1 MDIPKYARLEIER
14 RFLVDRARAPDL
26 RPLPFSL
33 IEDLYID
40 GGRLR
45 LRTLTDSRTGARTFK
60 LGKKYA
66 GGDPMAAPITNLYL
80 TQAEHATFAGLPGA
94 PLSKVRHRLEHARTT
109 FSSVDV
115 FLGELQGLVLCESE
129 AATREAALALKV
141 PPWAAR
147 EVTDDPF
154 FTGGNLCRVSA
165 AELKRRLAEIS

>member
-1 MDIPKYARLEIER
+1 MIPKYARLEIER

-45 LRTLTDSRTGARTFK
+45 LRTLTDSRTGAKTFK
-60 LGKKYA
+60 LGKKYT

-80 TQAEHATFAGLPGA
+80 TQGEHAAFAGLPGA
-94 PLSKVRHRLEHARTT
+94 PLSKVRHRLEQASVA
-109 FSSVDV
+109 FSVDV
-115 FLGELQGLVLCESE
+115 FLGELQGLVLCETE
-129 AATREAALALKV
+129 AATREAALALKA

-165 AELKRRLAEIS
+165 AELKARLQL